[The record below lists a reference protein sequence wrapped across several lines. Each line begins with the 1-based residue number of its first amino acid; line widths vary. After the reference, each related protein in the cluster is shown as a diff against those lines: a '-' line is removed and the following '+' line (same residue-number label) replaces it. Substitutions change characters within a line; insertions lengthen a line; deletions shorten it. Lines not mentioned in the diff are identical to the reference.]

1 MQRGPKPQ
9 RAVEL
14 FKPKDSAVTRT
25 DEDKP
30 AMNELGL
37 EEGSMELWDSPGAE
51 DTENGSRVL
60 FPTFPRR
67 WQDAAPRHQGC
78 GLYNPRSP
86 QPTDPL
92 SPAMSPSPPT
102 LLSWGWGG
110 PCRTPRPCLPAPP
123 ECVSPALFHTRGVF
137 KTCGISL
144 QVSAST
150 FIAATVMSTTE
161 EPINNM
167 NVPHAG
173 PFMGPTLF
181 DLLICKI
188 FYRTTQLSLTAG

>member
-1 MQRGPKPQ
+1 MGQSRSRGHRERESGFIPNFSKEMAGCSTQAPGLWALQPQKPSAH
-9 RAVEL
+9 RPAIACHVPLPTHPAV
-14 FKPKDSAVTRT
+14 V
-25 DEDKP
+25 
-30 AMNELGL
+30 GL
-37 EEGSMELWDSPGAE
+37 
-51 DTENGSRVL
+51 
-60 FPTFPRR
+60 
-67 WQDAAPRHQGC
+67 
-78 GLYNPRSP
+78 
-86 QPTDPL
+86 
-92 SPAMSPSPPT
+92 
-102 LLSWGWGG
+102 GG
-110 PCRTPRPCLPAPP
+110 PCRTPRPCLPAPL